1 MTFNE
6 YFPSPPDDGSSEQ
19 PLDSGGTPVDE
30 RSIWRRIP
38 MKAKIGGAI
47 VLLYVLVALFAPVI
61 ATHDPIEID
70 PVTRL
75 ASPTAEHILGTD
87 ELGRDIFSRIV
98 YATRVDLP
106 LGFLGA
112 FLPAL
117 LGVALGAMAGY
128 YGGWVDSVIMRTSD
142 IVQAFPAY
150 ILIIALVFALGQG
163 ASSIIFAFTILGWV
177 AYARLVRSEVL
188 RVRGLDYVHAA
199 RVAGLSRFRILRV
212 HVFPNVISQALVY
225 LPSDIV
231 FATLALAAFSFL
243 GLGIP
248 PPTPEW
254 GAMIAE
260 GQPFIRTN
268 WWFATV
274 PGLVIVGLGLG
285 MSLVGES
292 AEEALER

>member
-1 MTFNE
+1 MTGDSA
-6 YFPSPPDDGSSEQ
+6 PAIPPRAESSNRV
-19 PLDSGGTPVDE
+19 LDSGGTPDDE
-30 RSIWRRIP
+30 RSIWRRTP
-38 MKAKIGGAI
+38 MKAKIGGTI
-47 VLLYVLVALFAPVI
+47 VLLYVLVALLAPVI
-61 ATHDPIEID
+61 APHDPLEINPID
-70 PVTRL
+70 RL

-87 ELGRDIFSRIV
+87 ELGRDVFSRLI

-117 LGVALGAMAGY
+117 LGVTLGALAGY
-128 YGGWVDSVIMRTSD
+128 FGGWVDTVVMRVSD
-142 IVQAFPAY
+142 VLQAFPSY
-150 ILIIALVFALGQG
+150 ILIIALVFVLGQG

-199 RVAGLSRFRILRV
+199 RVAGLSRLRILRV
-212 HVFPNVISQALVY
+212 HVFPNVISQALVF

-268 WWFATV
+268 WWLATV
-274 PGLVIVGLGLG
+274 PGLIIMGFGLGF
-285 MSLVGES
+285 SLLGES
-292 AEEALER
+292 AEEEMQR